1 MKNALDG
8 KWARQPRT
16 PRHETKKLYV
26 GKDTKIN
33 GDGNAN
39 GEVTGQ
45 TPSPKDSLRKPAQ
58 KKSGVEI
65 RCRALMLS
73 TRQNAFQHPS
83 STPINT
89 RRQRNSTPRNLITN
103 TIRPNQ
109 PPLPFNPPSMR

>member
-39 GEVTGQ
+39 GEVEGQ
-45 TPSPKDSLRKPAQ
+45 TPSPKPSLRKMTAA
-58 KKSGVEI
+58 KADVEI
-65 RCRALMLS
+65 R
-73 TRQNAFQHPS
+73 
-83 STPINT
+83 
-89 RRQRNSTPRNLITN
+89 
-103 TIRPNQ
+103 
-109 PPLPFNPPSMR
+109 